1 MICAPFVF
9 VGTRTDTVTT
19 KAEHK
24 AISGCIERLFKSS
37 LAWASLVG
45 NRELCFFPVSTLP
58 PRKGTKGSGLTG
70 MKDFMMAVESTLKAA
85 EHVNQLKPLTWL
97 LGIDKLVELKRA
109 FLPFDE
115 ARELAL
121 GCGCGIAEEEVE
133 PFFAFLHDMG
143 ELMWNR
149 EDKLRH
155 LVIVKPID
163 FFVRPASAII
173 CQHETIN
180 GEICLSSISAV
191 NRR

>member
-1 MICAPFVF
+1 VICAPFVF
-9 VGTRTDTVTT
+9 VGTRADVVTT
-19 KAEHK
+19 KVEHK
-24 AISGCIERLFKSS
+24 AISGCIESLFKSS
-37 LAWASLVG
+37 LAWGSLVG
-45 NRELCFFPVSTLP
+45 NGELCFFPVSTLP
-58 PRKGTKGSGLTG
+58 SRKGTKGSGLTG

-85 EHVNQLKPLTWL
+85 EHVNQLKPLSWL
-97 LGIDKLVELKRA
+97 LGIDKLVGLKRA

-121 GCGCGIAEEEVE
+121 GCGIAKEEVE

-173 CQHETIN
+173 CQHENIN
-180 GEICLSSISAV
+180 GEILLSCISAV
-191 NRR
+191 NQR